1 VTDTVKQVADGR
13 SRRTLDRDELAFA
26 QTPQAFDV
34 RVLTR
39 AHRQAAEAG
48 VSLTDDAAALE
59 RLGIGVAV
67 VAGDPGNVKITTALD
82 LAEAVSRIGEP
93 HA

>member
-1 VTDTVKQVADGR
+1 MGGPNVTSGGAGR
-13 SRRTLDRDELAFA
+13 A
-26 QTPQAFDV
+26 PVHV
-34 RVLTR
+34 RVLAR

-82 LAEAVSRIGEP
+82 LAVADSRIGEP